1 MQMAT
6 YQETIEYMYARIPL
20 FQMVGSAAYKE
31 GLESMMDFDER
42 LGHPHRS
49 FRCIHVGGTN
59 GKGSTSHTIASILQS
74 SGLKVGLF
82 TSPHLKDFR
91 ERIRVNGEVVPEQFV
106 IDFVAKHKSFI
117 EEAFPSF
124 FEVCVAM
131 AFDYFRQEAVD
142 VAVVEVGLGGRL
154 DSTNIISPEL
164 CVITNISIDH
174 TNILGETE
182 LHIAKE
188 KSGIIKE
195 GVPVVIG
202 EAVGEIR
209 ALFESVAAENNA
221 PIYFADE
228 YEVEELPDKD
238 SMLMKLKVDGE
249 VVETPLGGI
258 YQRHNMATVKCS
270 VRRLRELGYA
280 ISEEVEQ
287 EGYRKTIE
295 QTHLLGRW
303 QKIGENPTIICDTGH
318 NVGGVQYVVEQLRKT
333 PHEHLHIVFGMVGDK
348 DVSNVLELLPKE
360 ATYYFTKAGIKRAMD
375 EKRLKSLAEE
385 KGLRGESYRT
395 VNEALLAAKKN
406 SVDGDLIYVGGSTY
420 IVAEVI

>member
-1 MQMAT
+1 MAT

-49 FRCIHVGGTN
+49 FRCVHVGGTN

-91 ERIRVNGEVVPEQFV
+91 ERIRVNGEVVSEQFV
-106 IDFVAKHKSFI
+106 VDFVEKHKSFI
-117 EEAFPSF
+117 EESFPSF

-154 DSTNIISPEL
+154 DSTNIISPDL

-209 ALFESVAAENNA
+209 ALFESVAAEKHST
-221 PIYFADE
+221 IYFADE
-228 YEVEELPDKD
+228 YVVEELPDKD

-249 VVETPLGGI
+249 VVETPLSGI
-258 YQRHNMATVKCS
+258 YQRHNMATVKCA

-318 NVGGVQYVVEQLRKT
+318 NVGGIQYVVEQLRKT
-333 PHEHLHIVFGMVGDK
+333 PHNHLHIVFGMVGDK

-375 EKRLKSLAEE
+375 ENRLKSLAEE
-385 KGLRGESYRT
+385 KGLCGESYRT

>member
-1 MQMAT
+1 MAT
-6 YQETIEYMYARIPL
+6 YQETIEYIYARIPL

-49 FRCIHVGGTN
+49 FRCVHVGGTN

-91 ERIRVNGEVVPEQFV
+91 ERIRVNGEVVSEQFV
-106 IDFVAKHKSFI
+106 VDFVEKHKSFI
-117 EEAFPSF
+117 EESFPSF

-154 DSTNIISPEL
+154 DSTNIISPDL

-195 GVPVVIG
+195 GVLVVIG

-209 ALFESVAAENNA
+209 ALFESVAAEKHS

-228 YEVEELPDKD
+228 YVVEELPDKD

-249 VVETPLGGI
+249 VVETPLAGI
-258 YQRHNMATVKCS
+258 YQRHNMATVKCA

-318 NVGGVQYVVEQLRKT
+318 NVGGIQYVVEQLRKT
-333 PHEHLHIVFGMVGDK
+333 PHNHLHIVFGMVGDK

-375 EKRLKSLAEE
+375 ENRLRSLAEE
-385 KGLRGESYRT
+385 KGLCGESYRT